1 MPNPLTGLAT
11 GDELEMIRD
20 FILMPH
26 LVEMLTRSRTDVD
39 RAPIGLLKP
48 ALIHVA
54 DALLD
59 RATRE
64 HKALRQELAGRRIK
78 VHDAEFDGEMV
89 YYYPYTCRGYED
101 RFGIMREVMRTE
113 LSIKLGRYVGDV
125 QKTLREAN
133 RAGV

>member
-1 MPNPLTGLAT
+1 MPETLTGKADV
-11 GDELEMIRD
+11 DEMEMIRD
-20 FILMPH
+20 YILMPH
-26 LVEMLTRSRTDVD
+26 LVEMLTRSRADAE
-39 RAPIGLLKP
+39 RPPIGLLKP

-64 HKALRQELAGRRIK
+64 HKALRQELARRRIK
-78 VHDAEFDGEMV
+78 VYDAEFDGEMV

-101 RFGIMREVMRTE
+101 RFGIMREVMRSE

-125 QKTLREAN
+125 QKTLREASH
-133 RAGV
+133 APV